1 LGIRTSVFKGLSCT
15 TAPRSAAEEDMG
27 EISTMP
33 ESRTDAQKEESGV
46 DLHFRFSI
54 ELEHFHRSSHTVMD
68 TSPAQAANNADVIEG
83 KRDTA
88 QLFPSGQLLPFVLV
102 TALFFLWGI
111 PNNLN
116 DVLIRQFMKSFAIS
130 RFQAG
135 LVQFAFYL
143 GYFVLAIPAAII
155 MRKLGYKAGFV
166 IGLFLFSLG
175 TLLFWPAAVVGRY
188 GFFLFALF
196 VIASG
201 LSFLETASNP
211 FIAQLGDPASSER
224 RLNFSQAFN
233 PLGSITGVLMGTVFI
248 FSGVELAPQQI
259 QAMKAQHL
267 YDAYLRTETMRVVK
281 PYLVLSAI
289 AIFWA
294 LLILRTKFPSI
305 QSEHETSGDRGH
317 FRELFRYRHFW
328 MAVLAQFMYVGAQ
341 VGTWSY
347 FIQYVQ
353 EFTHEPEKVAGYF
366 LTGTLAAFGVGRFS
380 SAWLMRFVEP
390 SILLGYYAIVN
401 VFLVVFGIVHPGWG
415 GLWALFATSFFMS
428 LMFPTIFAL
437 GLKGLGP
444 NTKIGGSLLVMAIV
458 GGAILTPLM
467 GLIAEARHSIAPAY
481 VVPLVAYALIGGYA
495 FAGAKMRRTTESLEV

>member
-1 LGIRTSVFKGLSCT
+1 MDNSPMQVTIGKASV
-15 TAPRSAAEEDMG
+15 A
-27 EISTMP
+27 
-33 ESRTDAQKEESGV
+33 
-46 DLHFRFSI
+46 
-54 ELEHFHRSSHTVMD
+54 
-68 TSPAQAANNADVIEG
+68 EG
-83 KRDTA
+83 KTKPA
-88 QLFPSGQLLPFVLV
+88 PLFPSGHLLPFILV

-130 RFQAG
+130 RFEAG
-135 LVQFAFYL
+135 LVQSAFYL
-143 GYFVLAIPAAII
+143 GYFLLAIPAAML
-155 MRKLGYKAGFV
+155 MRRLGYKAGFV
-166 IGLFLFSLG
+166 IGLLLFGLG
-175 TLLFWPAAVVGRY
+175 TLLFWPAAIVGRY

-248 FSGVELAPQQI
+248 FSGVELSPQQI
-259 QAMKAQHL
+259 AAMKVQQL
-267 YDAYLRTETMRVVK
+267 YDAYLRSETMRVVK

-305 QSEHETSGDRGH
+305 QSEHEASGDRGH
-317 FRELFRYRHFW
+317 FRELFRFPHFW
-328 MAVLAQFMYVGAQ
+328 MAVVAQFMYVGAQ

-380 SAWLMRFVEP
+380 SAWLMRFVAP
-390 SILLGYYAIVN
+390 STLLGSYAIVN
-401 VFLVVFGIVHPGWG
+401 VVLVAFGVLHPGWT
-415 GLWALFATSFFMS
+415 GLWAVFATSFPMS

-444 NTKIGGSLLVMAIV
+444 NTKIGGSLIVMAIV
-458 GGAILTPLM
+458 GGAILTPMM

-481 VVPLVAYALIGGYA
+481 VVPLAAYVVIAGYA
-495 FAGAKMRRTTESLEV
+495 FAGAKVPRAVQSVEIQ

>member
-1 LGIRTSVFKGLSCT
+1 
-15 TAPRSAAEEDMG
+15 M
-27 EISTMP
+27 
-33 ESRTDAQKEESGV
+33 
-46 DLHFRFSI
+46 
-54 ELEHFHRSSHTVMD
+54 
-68 TSPAQAANNADVIEG
+68 
-83 KRDTA
+83 
-88 QLFPSGQLLPFVLV
+88 PFVLV

-135 LVQFAFYL
+135 LVQSAFYL
-143 GYFVLAIPAAII
+143 GYFLLAMPAAIL
-155 MRKLGYKAGFV
+155 MRRLGYKAGFV
-166 IGLFLFSLG
+166 IGLLLFGLG
-175 TLLFWPAAVVGRY
+175 TLLFWPAAIVGRY

-248 FSGVELAPQQI
+248 FSGVELSTQQI
-259 QAMKAQHL
+259 AAMKAEHV
-267 YDAYLRTETMRVVK
+267 YAAYLHAETMRVVK

-289 AIFWA
+289 AISWA
-294 LLILRTKFPSI
+294 LLILRTKFPVI
-305 QSEHETSGDRGH
+305 QSEHEAGGDHGH
-317 FRELFRYRHFW
+317 FRELFRYPHFW
-328 MAVLAQFMYVGAQ
+328 MAVVAQFMYVGAQ

-353 EFTHEPEKVAGYF
+353 EFTHQPEKVAGYF
-366 LTGTLAAFGVGRFS
+366 LTGTLAAFGIGRFS

-390 SILLGYYAIVN
+390 STLLGSYAIVN
-401 VFLVVFGIVHPGWG
+401 VVLVAFGILHPGWA
-415 GLWALFATSFFMS
+415 GLWAVFATSFFMS

-437 GLKGLGP
+437 GLKKLGP
-444 NTKIGGSLLVMAIV
+444 NTKIAGSLIVMAIV
-458 GGAILTPLM
+458 GGAVLTPAM

-481 VVPLVAYALIGGYA
+481 FVPLGAYVVIAVYA
-495 FAGAKMRRTTESLEV
+495 FSGAKARAIDGAVESQPGS